1 MRRSLKE
8 YVVPYERL
16 SATLQKIN
24 KQGGRVISLT
34 EA

>member
-1 MRRSLKE
+1 M
-8 YVVPYERL
+8 VPVERL

-24 KQGGRVISLT
+24 KQGARVISLA